1 MNTPLP
7 YETHCPQLASLLPQ
21 IIDDD
26 ARHARWL
33 NTLSMMESVGAR
45 KIAGYVDPIHVDE
58 LTLQHASEE
67 ARHAHYL
74 KRQISKIGQKLPDYS
89 APTLLAPRASYHY
102 LHRLDWTCSRYL
114 KQKGLSGRA
123 LKNHS
128 YLYVTYLIEVRAMK
142 LYHTYQAAL
151 TDAQSPV
158 HVRSILKEEEGHL
171 SNMTTQLQAIDP
183 DWQAHCH
190 DLQIEEQKLFERWIE
205 QLQSQL
211 HNPMQTTP
219 Q

>member
-1 MNTPLP
+1 MT
-7 YETHCPQLASLLPQ
+7 YETHCPQLAQLLPK
-21 IIDDD
+21 IISDDPQ
-26 ARHARWL
+26 HARWL

-74 KRQISKIGQKLPDYS
+74 KRQIGKIGQKLPDYS
-89 APTLLAPRASYHY
+89 RDNLLAPRASYRY
-102 LHRLDWTCSRYL
+102 LHQLDWSCSRYL

-151 TDAQSPV
+151 IEAKSPV
-158 HVRSILKEEEGHL
+158 HVRSIIKEEEGHL
-171 SNMTTQLQAIDP
+171 ANMSEQLHHIDP
-183 DWQAHCH
+183 DWQKHCH
-190 DLQIEEQKLFERWIE
+190 DLQLTEQNLFDCWM
-205 QLQSQL
+205 SQL
-211 HNPMQTTP
+211 KQHLNTSN
-219 Q
+219 

>member
-1 MNTPLP
+1 MNTPIP
-7 YETHCPQLASLLPQ
+7 YETHCPQLAQLLPN
-21 IIDDD
+21 IINDDQQ
-26 ARHARWL
+26 HARWL

-89 APTLLAPRASYHY
+89 RDNLLAPRASYHY

-114 KQKGLSGRA
+114 KQKGLTGRA

-151 TDAQSPV
+151 THSSSPV

-171 SNMTTQLQAIDP
+171 ANMTAQLDQTGP

-190 DLQIEEQKLFERWIE
+190 DLHAAEQKLFERWLE
-205 QLQSQL
+205 QLQNQL
-211 HNPMQTTP
+211 QTP
-219 Q
+219 

>member
-1 MNTPLP
+1 MT
-7 YETHCPQLASLLPQ
+7 YETHCPQLAQLLPE
-21 IIDDD
+21 IIRDD
-26 ARHARWL
+26 RQHARWL

-58 LTLQHASEE
+58 LTLQHAFEE

-74 KRQISKIGQKLPDYS
+74 KRQISKIGQKLSDYRRDS
-89 APTLLAPRASYHY
+89 LLAPRASYRY
-102 LHRLDWTCSRYL
+102 LHQLDWSCARYL

-142 LYHTYQAAL
+142 LYHTYQATL
-151 TDAQSPV
+151 TEAQSPV
-158 HVRSILKEEEGHL
+158 HVRSIIKEEEGHL
-171 SNMTTQLQAIDP
+171 ANMSSQLQAIDP
-183 DWQAHCH
+183 NWQAHCH
-190 DLQIEEQKLFERWIE
+190 NLQIEEQKLFERWIE
-205 QLQSQL
+205 QLQNQL
-211 HNPMQTTP
+211 HNPMQTTS

>member
-1 MNTPLP
+1 MT
-7 YETHCPQLASLLPQ
+7 YETHCPQLAQLLPE
-21 IIDDD
+21 IIRDD
-26 ARHARWL
+26 RQHARWL

-58 LTLQHASEE
+58 LTLQHAFEE

-74 KRQISKIGQKLPDYS
+74 KRQINKIGQQLNDYS
-89 APTLLAPRASYHY
+89 RDTLLAPRASYHY
-102 LHRLDWTCSRYL
+102 LHKLDWSCSRHL
-114 KQKGLSGRA
+114 KQQGHSGRA
-123 LKNHS
+123 LKQRC

-158 HVRSILKEEEGHL
+158 HVRSIIKEEEGHL
-171 SNMTTQLQAIDP
+171 SNMTTQLQAIDLH
-183 DWQAHCH
+183 WQTYCH
-190 DLQIEEQKLFERWIE
+190 DLQAVEQKLFDRWFAQVQNQI
-205 QLQSQL
+205 
-211 HNPMQTTP
+211 QTI